1 MTAKAKEKARAGQ
14 ARQRYILPSGT
25 VTELNFDGDTD
36 PTQLENLVANAG
48 LLDEEAIKAGLI
60 PANQTQGKAAV
71 AASGVTPSRDDN
83 LLFHA
88 VSMDITPA
96 PGDLAKVALFGN
108 THKQPRDDFAEVS
121 MSNWKIAELQKVLK
135 PYYEFKLDTF
145 RRAMSF
151 SVDFMVEYY
160 NSSKM
165 NTAGNP
171 YKNFK
176 QIHVKDGATPPAI
189 MSLPS
194 PPPPRQEPVEQP
206 TNAPD
211 APVHSQD
218 ENPF

>member
-1 MTAKAKEKARAGQ
+1 MNENDTEKARPGY

-48 LLDEEAIKAGLI
+48 LLDDEALKVGLI
-60 PANQTQGKAAV
+60 PANQTQGKQAV
-71 AASGVTPSRDDN
+71 AKSGVELTRDTN
-83 LLFHA
+83 LVFHC

-96 PGDLAKVALFGN
+96 PGDLAKVALFGD

-121 MSNWKIAELQKVLK
+121 MSNWKIVELQKVLK

-151 SVDFMVEYY
+151 KVDFMVEYY

-165 NTAGNP
+165 NTQGNP

-176 QIHVKDGATPPAI
+176 LIHVKDGAVAPELQQAPA
-189 MSLPS
+189 
-194 PPPPRQEPVEQP
+194 PPPPVEPE
-206 TNAPD
+206 D
-211 APVHSQD
+211 D
-218 ENPF
+218 GIPF